1 MFVNQNRMRA
11 SNFVLF
17 ETRSDTLLTKEMS
30 LFNRGNFFYLNMNS
44 YRMMDIFSQFI
55 LVIIILHFNLN
66 HLNEMIKCTLD
77 LKMKY
82 VKSHL
87 YGFYIEAYSHRQS
100 VVEIYRLGISLKA
113 YNYQLKAYRQPMPY
127 MLCILNLTF
136 FSYSAW
142 LSYLRKAK
150 VI

>member
-1 MFVNQNRMRA
+1 MNNCPSRVRMFVNQNRMRA

-30 LFNRGNFFYLNMNS
+30 LFNRGNFVYLNMNS

-66 HLNEMIKCTLD
+66 HLNEMIKWTLD

-87 YGFYIEAYSHRQS
+87 YSFYIEAYFPPAECGWNLKVGNLAQS
-100 VVEIYRLGISLKA
+100 IQLLAQSISSTYA
-113 YNYQLKAYRQPMPY
+113 VHVM
-127 MLCILNLTF
+127 
-136 FSYSAW
+136 YS
-142 LSYLRKAK
+142 
-150 VI
+150 